1 MEQTAQIERLIG
13 PVVAGLG
20 YELVRVQMTG
30 GARQP
35 TLQIMAER
43 QDRRAM
49 LVDDCARLSR
59 EISAVLDA
67 ADPISDAYMLEVS
80 SPGIDRPLMK
90 RADYERFAGHEA
102 RIEIDPPI
110 DGRKRFHGTIR
121 AVDGDAVRLTVEES
135 EVSVPLSAI
144 RRAKLVLTDRLI
156 AEAMKES
163 EEHGFSPAAEGAAS
177 LSV

>member
-13 PVVAGLG
+13 PTVAGLG

-30 GARQP
+30 GAKRP
-35 TLQIMAER
+35 TLQVMAER
-43 QDRRAM
+43 RDRRAM

-67 ADPISDAYMLEVS
+67 ADPISDAYLLEVS
-80 SPGIDRPLMK
+80 SPGIDRPLVK
-90 RADYERFAGHEA
+90 PADYERFAGHEV

-121 AVDGDAVRLTVEES
+121 AIEDDAVKLAVEES
-135 EVSVPLSAI
+135 EVRLPLSSI

-163 EEHGFSPAAEGAAS
+163 EEQGSPHAAEDAAS